1 MLLDSIPDDIT
12 TLKSC
17 QEAPTVEGRS
27 EVVGCSVLE
36 RGVDLPPV
44 DGAENGEEKSRAEHY
59 HADDREHLSPPLPRR
74 MTGLPGRMTGRWL

>member
-1 MLLDSIPDDIT
+1 MLLDSILDVTIF
-12 TLKSC
+12 LQSC
-17 QEAPTVEGRS
+17 QEAPIVSHRS